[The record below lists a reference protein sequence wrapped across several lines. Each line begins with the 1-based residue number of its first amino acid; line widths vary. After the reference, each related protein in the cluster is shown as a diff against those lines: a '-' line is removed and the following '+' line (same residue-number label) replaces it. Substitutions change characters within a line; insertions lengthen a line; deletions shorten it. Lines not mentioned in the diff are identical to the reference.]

1 MPLDS
6 LIRGLLRER
15 VTKEGVSV
23 LSISY
28 LWVTNSG
35 TSCDSFPL
43 GRVTLVFLGSPL
55 GKMCHHLICLNI
67 CLCLIY
73 LFEWDEKE
81 REKNVNVREKH
92 QLISSC
98 RGSAWWLNLIPRNVP
113 WSVWNWQPF
122 TLWDDARPTEH
133 HQSEPAFIIFQLVVS
148 SLDR

>member
-55 GKMCHHLICLNI
+55 GKMCHHFICLNI

-81 REKNVNVREKH
+81 REKNVNVGEKH
-92 QLISSC
+92 ELISSC
-98 RGSAWWLNLIPRNVP
+98 RGSAWWLNWIPRNVP
-113 WSVWNWQPF
+113 WSVMELAAFHVVGWCPTNWTPPVRASF
-122 TLWDDARPTEH
+122 HRFPTC
-133 HQSEPAFIIFQLVVS
+133 SFLIG
-148 SLDR
+148 